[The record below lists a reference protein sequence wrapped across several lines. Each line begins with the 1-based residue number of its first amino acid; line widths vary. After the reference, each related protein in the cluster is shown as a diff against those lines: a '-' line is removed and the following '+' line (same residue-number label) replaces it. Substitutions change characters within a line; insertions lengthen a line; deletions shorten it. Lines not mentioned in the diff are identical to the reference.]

1 MKKNIIKS
9 LYEYFSQTLSG
20 DSFNSSN
27 GVFKVNY
34 KNYDDLS
41 LAVGRDP
48 DPSLLIKDSAF
59 QIGDSVKGNVKGR
72 NKKIEGVVIET
83 SKTQDS
89 KSYIIKIRRNKNN
102 KIYTLVPGSIEFIQD
117 RGYSRNM
124 SGLNV
129 SAREKSASNL
139 KYTAGNVVWG
149 SMESNTSDHISTE
162 EVNSLEGPMGTGWKI
177 KFEDTL
183 PAGKTIFGNF
193 IIEPSTRTIFSNR
206 SDDLLDLKNKIK
218 GIESHCF
225 LFFHPEM
232 QDKSIDIRTLIGIIF
247 LEMRNE
253 QEAKKF
259 VIQHFPV
266 LTGKSYGEV
275 RDANIRDCTE
285 LINNFL

>member
-1 MKKNIIKS
+1 MKKNKIKS
-9 LYEYFSQTLSG
+9 LNEYFSQTLSG

-83 SKTQDS
+83 IKSQDG
-89 KSYIIKIRRNKNN
+89 KSYIIKIRRNKDN
-102 KIYTLVPGSIEFIQD
+102 KIYTLITGSVEFIQD

-129 SAREKSASNL
+129 SARERNASNL
-139 KYTAGNVVWG
+139 KYTAGNIVWG
-149 SMESNTSDHISTE
+149 SMENNNTAYVSTE
-162 EVNSLEGPMGTGWKI
+162 GDGILDGPMGTGWKV
-177 KFEDTL
+177 KFGDSLPGGTL
-183 PAGKTIFGNF
+183 IFGDF
-193 IIEPSTRTIFSNR
+193 IVDVNTQTIFSKR
-206 SDDLLDLKNKIK
+206 SEDLSDLKNKIK
-218 GIESHCF
+218 GVESHCF

-232 QDKSIDIRTLIGIIF
+232 QDKSTDIRTLMGIIF
-247 LEMRNE
+247 LEMKNE

-259 VIQHFPV
+259 IIKHFPE

-275 RDANIRDCTE
+275 RDFNLEKCKE